1 MRKPILIFI
10 IWTAVLL
17 FLAMEIHNISRD
29 LTGRDEARLRQQA
42 MYLQEFTDS
51 LNGVRPANVGDQ
63 AQRLLQLRDDIEEY
77 SRTNSTP

>member
-42 MYLQEFTDS
+42 MYLQ
-51 LNGVRPANVGDQ
+51 
-63 AQRLLQLRDDIEEY
+63 
-77 SRTNSTP
+77 